1 MSKEMNIKRK
11 LYQQFVL
18 DKIKENDFNQKVVN
32 PLVVELDPTAAC
44 DLACPGCISEDLVAV
59 GNRFPNDRLL
69 ELGEEMIQFGVK
81 AVILIGGGEPLA
93 HPRISQLI
101 ELLGE
106 NDVHIGITTNGTFI
120 HRHLDAIAVH
130 SKWTRIS
137 FDAASERLFNVLRPA
152 KRGKSKY
159 EIIIDNMKLL
169 GKAKTGV
176 MGLSFLIQ
184 TDRDGPG
191 IETNISEIF
200 EAGKL
205 AKEVGC
211 DYFEVKPTYEF
222 RGDVPHAL
230 MKHDQGLMDLAK
242 DEIAKLDEL
251 EDDTFSV
258 MTAINLKYSLEG
270 VNEPQPKAYS
280 KCPST
285 YLRTTVTPS
294 GAFVCPYWRGK
305 ENMKIGDLL
314 ESSFEEVWNSSHRKQ
329 VMDELNPSR
338 DCRFHC
344 LRHETNNTCFEILNS
359 KESISVNDFDRFI

>member
-1 MSKEMNIKRK
+1 
-11 LYQQFVL
+11 
-18 DKIKENDFNQKVVN
+18 
-32 PLVVELDPTAAC
+32 
-44 DLACPGCISEDLVAV
+44 
-59 GNRFPNDRLL
+59 
-69 ELGEEMIQFGVK
+69 
-81 AVILIGGGEPLA
+81 
-93 HPRISQLI
+93 
-101 ELLGE
+101 
-106 NDVHIGITTNGTFI
+106 
-120 HRHLDAIAVH
+120 
-130 SKWTRIS
+130 
-137 FDAASERLFNVLRPA
+137 
-152 KRGKSKY
+152 
-159 EIIIDNMKLL
+159 
-169 GKAKTGV
+169 
-176 MGLSFLIQ
+176 
-184 TDRDGPG
+184 
-191 IETNISEIF
+191 
-200 EAGKL
+200 
-205 AKEVGC
+205 
-211 DYFEVKPTYEF
+211 
-222 RGDVPHAL
+222 